1 MERKFESVRTA
12 SSKSKEFGQRVGTDF
27 GTMVLGY
34 CSIPSNIWSASFRP
48 RARPLFQLR
57 QSAGHETTID
67 FHGSYHRV
75 CHRVHLTAS
84 QFSFILEIYR
94 RAVGTPPSAL
104 APSRRNCRTPDTD
117 DDPVSREVISARRK
131 KADFLP
137 RLIEERSTRER
148 VNKFFL
154 RNFRSIPLFPTS
166 SLGLILTELF
176 FGNFF
181 PFFWNIRPRES
192 KNLVSQNFKNFWII
206 IRCTIVELER
216 TLNF

>member
-67 FHGSYHRV
+67 FHGSYHHV

-154 RNFRSIPLFPTS
+154 RNFRSIPLFLTS
-166 SLGLILTELF
+166 SLGLILMELF

-181 PFFWNIRPRES
+181 PFFLEYSTERIEES
-192 KNLVSQNFKNFWII
+192 CLAEFQKFLGNYSMYN
-206 IRCTIVELER
+206 C
-216 TLNF
+216 